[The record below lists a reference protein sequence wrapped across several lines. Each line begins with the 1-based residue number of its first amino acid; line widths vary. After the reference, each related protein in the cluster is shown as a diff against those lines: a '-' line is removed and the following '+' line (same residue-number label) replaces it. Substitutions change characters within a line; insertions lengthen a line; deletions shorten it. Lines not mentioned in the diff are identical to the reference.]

1 MIEVTGIT
9 KRYGDTVAVDDL
21 SFDVKPG
28 QITGFLGRTGR
39 GSRPPC
45 A

>member
-9 KRYGDTVAVDDL
+9 KRYGETLAVDDL
-21 SFDVKPG
+21 SFEVRPG
-28 QITGFLGRTGR
+28 QITGFLVLTGP
-39 GSRPPC
+39 GSRPLC